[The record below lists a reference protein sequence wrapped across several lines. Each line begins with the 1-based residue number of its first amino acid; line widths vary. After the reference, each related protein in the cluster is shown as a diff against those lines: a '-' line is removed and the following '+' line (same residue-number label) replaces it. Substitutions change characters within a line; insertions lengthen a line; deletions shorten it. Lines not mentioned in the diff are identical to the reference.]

1 MKNILLGLTGSVAA
15 IKHDE
20 LVTALAAL
28 GTVQV
33 VYSKSAYFFVKKIF
47 PKSWDFD
54 QGHRI
59 YSQSLHLSVQYHID
73 EDEWRWYKKGDPIL
87 HIELRKWADV
97 MVVAP
102 LSANSMGKI
111 THGLCDNL
119 LTSVVR
125 AWDFQ
130 KPLVVAPAMN
140 TMMMEHPVT
149 SRQLD
154 ELQSWGVRICDPV
167 SKTLACGDTGIGAMA
182 SVETIAETVKELL
195 V

>member
-20 LVTALAAL
+20 LVTALADFSS
-28 GTVQV
+28 VKV
-33 VYSKSAYFFVKKIF
+33 VYTNSARYFIEKRDPKICQ
-47 PKSWDFD
+47 FD
-54 QGHRI
+54 TGNKI
-59 YSQSLHLSVQYHID
+59 WLPEIKMHIPFYVD
-73 EDEWRWYKKGDPIL
+73 ENEWRWRKKGDPIL

-97 MVVAP
+97 MVIAP
-102 LSANSMGKI
+102 LSANSLGKI
-111 THGLCDNL
+111 VNGLCDNL

-140 TMMMEHPVT
+140 SYMWESPIT
-149 SRQLD
+149 SKQLD
-154 ELQSWGVRICDPV
+154 ELRFLGIYMIPPV
-167 SKTLACGDTGIGAMA
+167 SKVLACGDEGFGAMA